1 MEERGRLWNSG
12 VQVVHYGT
20 CDVDS
25 EDGGLWVPM
34 IMHQLYNTRVTHH
47 TTTARKVN
55 MAYGCT
61 RFTANPLDIT

>member
-12 VQVVHYGT
+12 VRVVHYGT
-20 CDVDS
+20 CDVDT

-34 IMHQLYNTRVTHH
+34 IIHQLRKSKATIY
-47 TTTARKVN
+47 TTTARKEK

-61 RFTANPLDIT
+61 SFISTKCN

>member
-12 VQVVHYGT
+12 VRVVHYVT

-25 EDGGLWVPM
+25 EDGGLWVLM
-34 IMHQLYNTRVTHH
+34 IIQLYNTRVTHYV
-47 TTTARKVN
+47 TTARKVK

-61 RFTANPLDIT
+61 SFTATKCN

>member
-12 VQVVHYGT
+12 VRVVHYGT
-20 CDVDS
+20 CDVDT

-34 IMHQLYNTRVTHH
+34 IIHQLFKTRATHY
-47 TTTARKVN
+47 TITARKVK

-61 RFTANPLDIT
+61 SFIATKCN